1 MCECGK
7 LFGLLEE
14 LQKLIK
20 THLGTLY
27 IQMQMM
33 FLTADCCFSLL
44 PSKSMEVTQVTAVH
58 TVCIIAFCLH
68 FNCWLM
74 LIHFS
79 RLV

>member
-27 IQMQMM
+27 IQMQIM
-33 FLTADCCFSLL
+33 FLTAVCCFSLL
-44 PSKSMEVTQVTAVH
+44 SIQVNGGHTGYCCSHSMYYCFLSA
-58 TVCIIAFCLH
+58 L
-68 FNCWLM
+68 
-74 LIHFS
+74 
-79 RLV
+79 